1 MTLSARNRV
10 LLAGIIIAALFFLV
24 AVISVLTAF
33 ARGVTMSELV
43 IEGVQYWWMTYR
55 EYVGGSGL
63 WIPWVLIGVTTVSVV
78 SGYLLRQFFRK
89 TVSYEIFFFI
99 IFLLSISVDGVR
111 AGQLLFA
118 IWKIPPYFG
127 MILTRINYLGHF
139 MGLFSLFA
147 SSLYAM
153 NIQYQKLGTILGLA
167 VFLAFVLSASLPVD
181 SSELYQSLLYK
192 VGFEKG
198 LLIVFVGFE
207 LFTLLNYLQAAIVR
221 GSSEYFLIPAAVF
234 MVIAGRELLFFLGSP
249 VTVVIGGVLLVG
261 GTVLYGKRLHALYL
275 WA

>member
-10 LLAGIIIAALFFLV
+10 LLAGIIISSLFFLV
-24 AVISVLTAF
+24 AVVSVLTAY
-33 ARGVTMSELV
+33 ARGVTMSGLV
-43 IEGVQYWWMTYR
+43 IEGVQYWWMTNR
-55 EYVGGSGL
+55 EYPAGSGL
-63 WIPWVLIGVTTVSVV
+63 WVPWALIGVTGVSVAA
-78 SGYLLRQFFRK
+78 GYLLRQSFRK

-99 IFLLSISVDGVR
+99 IFLLSISTDGVR
-111 AGQLLFA
+111 VGQLLFA
-118 IWKIPPYFG
+118 VWKIPPYFG
-127 MILTRINYLGHF
+127 MVLTRLNYLGNF
-139 MGLFSLFA
+139 MGLFALFA

-167 VFLAFVLSASLPVD
+167 VFVAFVLSASLPVD
-181 SSELYQSLLYK
+181 SSELYRSLLYK

-198 LLIVFVGFE
+198 LLIVVIGFE
-207 LFTLLNYLQAAIVR
+207 LFTLLDYLHAAIVR
-221 GSSEYFLIPAAVF
+221 GSSEYFLIPVAVF

-249 VTVVIGGVLLVG
+249 ATTAVGGALLIG